1 MAAPAAPAAPA
12 KRRGVELALLL
23 FAILVVVVAD
33 AIVDAT
39 LNDRVGTDVLGYGI
53 GFALIYLVAHVAVRW
68 LAPYADPVILPA
80 VALLNGLG
88 LVLIRRLDLAA
99 AENARQGGRAVSTG
113 DANVQVVWTCIGLA
127 LFIGVLL
134 VVRDHRALNRYAYT
148 LAAAGLAFLALPA
161 LLPGRFSEVNGAKIW
176 IRVAGFSIQPG
187 EFAKLALMVFF
198 ASYLVSKRD
207 VLSLA
212 SRRIAGIDLPRGR
225 DLGPVLVAWLASVLV
240 LAGEKDL
247 GTSLLFFGI
256 FVVMLY
262 VATERTSWLLIGL
275 GLFMAGAYLAYL
287 KFGHVQERVAIWLHP
302 FQYRDREGYQIVQSL
317 FGLGT
322 GGLFGSGLGSGRPE
336 NVPFAKTDFIVAAV
350 GEELGLFGLV
360 ALLVVYALI
369 VARGFRA
376 ALTVRDSFGKLLAA
390 GLAFTL
396 AFQVFIVVGGVTKL
410 IPLTGLTTPFLS
422 YGGSSLVANF
432 ALVALLLRISDAARR
447 PPAQPAPRPALQEA
461 VTEVVSR

>member
-1 MAAPAAPAAPA
+1 MAGSASPVSTPR
-12 KRRGVELALLL
+12 RRGVELALLL
-23 FAILVVVVAD
+23 FAAALVVGAD
-33 AIVDAT
+33 AAVDAT
-39 LNDRVGTDVLGYGI
+39 LNDRVSGDVLRYGA
-53 GFALIYLVAHVAVRW
+53 GFVLIYTIAHVAVRW

-88 LVLIRRLDLAA
+88 LVLIRRLDLAE
-99 AENARQGGRAVSTG
+99 AENARQADRAVTAG
-113 DANVQVVWTCIGLA
+113 DAGVQVVWTCIGLA
-127 LFIGVLL
+127 LFVAVLM
-134 VVRDHRALNRYAYT
+134 VVRNHRALNRYAYT

-198 ASYLVSKRD
+198 ASYLVAKRD
-207 VLSLA
+207 LLSRASHRVL
-212 SRRIAGIDLPRGR
+212 GIDLPRGR
-225 DLGPVLVAWLASVLV
+225 DLGPVLVAWLLSVLV

-262 VATERTSWLLIGL
+262 IATERTSWLLIGL
-275 GLFMAGAYLAYL
+275 ALFMAGAYLAYL
-287 KFGHVQERVAIWLHP
+287 RFGHVQERVAVWLHP
-302 FQYRDREGYQIVQSL
+302 FEYRDRQGYQIVQSL

-322 GGLFGSGLGSGRPE
+322 GGLFGRGLGGGRPDT
-336 NVPFAKTDFIVAAV
+336 VPFAKTDFIIATV

-360 ALLVVYALI
+360 ALLVLYALI
-369 VARGFRA
+369 VSRGFRA

-432 ALVALLLRISDAARR
+432 ALVALLLRISDGARR
-447 PPAQPAPRPALQEA
+447 PPPQPAPKTPLTEA
-461 VTEVVSR
+461 ATEVVSR

>member
-1 MAAPAAPAAPA
+1 MAAAAPTATVPR
-12 KRRGVELALLL
+12 RRGVELWMLL
-23 FAILVVVVAD
+23 FAVLLVVGAD
-33 AIVDAT
+33 AVVDAT
-39 LNDRVGTDVLGYGI
+39 LNDRVGTDVLGYGA
-53 GFALIYLVAHVAVRW
+53 GFILIYAVAHVAVRW

-88 LVLIRRLDLAA
+88 LVLIHRLDLAA
-99 AENARQGGRAVSTG
+99 AENARLAGRPVPIG
-113 DANVQVVWTCIGLA
+113 DAGVQVVWTCIGLA
-127 LFIGVLL
+127 LFVAVLL

-176 IRVAGFSIQPG
+176 IRLAGFSIQPG

-198 ASYLVSKRD
+198 ASYLVTKRD
-207 VLSLA
+207 VLSMA
-212 SRRIAGIDLPRGR
+212 SRRFAGIDLPRGR
-225 DLGPVLVAWLASVLV
+225 DLGPVVVAWLLSVVVLV
-240 LAGEKDL
+240 GEKDL
-247 GTSLLFFGI
+247 GTSLLFFGM

-287 KFGHVQERVAIWLHP
+287 QFGHVQERVAVWLHP
-302 FQYRDREGYQIVQSL
+302 FEFRDTDGYQIVQSL

-322 GGLFGSGLGSGRPE
+322 GGLFGRGLGGGRPE
-336 NVPFAKTDFIVAAV
+336 NVPFAKTDFIIAAV

-360 ALLVVYALI
+360 ALLVVYAVI
-369 VARGFRA
+369 VSRGFRA

-432 ALVALLLRISDAARR
+432 ALIALLLRISDAARR
-447 PPAQPAPRPALQEA
+447 PPPQPAARPPLAEA
-461 VTEVVSR
+461 VTEVVRR